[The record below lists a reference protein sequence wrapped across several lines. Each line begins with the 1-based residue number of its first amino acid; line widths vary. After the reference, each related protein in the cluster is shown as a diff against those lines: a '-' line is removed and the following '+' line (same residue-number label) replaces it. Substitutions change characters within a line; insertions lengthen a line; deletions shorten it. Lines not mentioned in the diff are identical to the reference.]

1 MQETVLL
8 VHGVLMTARV
18 MAVLARR
25 LRGCGYRTV
34 LFDYPTRGRCLRDN
48 AHSLA
53 RFVGG
58 LGSPTVHLVGHSMG
72 GMLILRT
79 LQETGG
85 LPPGRV
91 VLMGSPVRSSA
102 VARRLCGSAPGRWL
116 LGESAEGGLLEALP
130 DWSYGREIGVIAGE
144 LPVGFGV
151 LLGGLQ
157 GRHDGTVGVD
167 ETRIEGATDTLV
179 VRASHTSL
187 VLSRQVAGQVCHF
200 LQHGR
205 FSFPSAAS

>member
-72 GMLILRT
+72 GMLFSTRVATQVVTFLRS
-79 LQETGG
+79 GKFG
-85 LPPGRV
+85 DV
-91 VLMGSPVRSSA
+91 VGTPLLDG
-102 VARRLCGSAPGRWL
+102 VA
-116 LGESAEGGLLEALP
+116 
-130 DWSYGREIGVIAGE
+130 
-144 LPVGFGV
+144 
-151 LLGGLQ
+151 
-157 GRHDGTVGVD
+157 
-167 ETRIEGATDTLV
+167 
-179 VRASHTSL
+179 
-187 VLSRQVAGQVCHF
+187 
-200 LQHGR
+200 
-205 FSFPSAAS
+205 

>member
-72 GMLILRT
+72 GVT
-79 LQETGG
+79 
-85 LPPGRV
+85 
-91 VLMGSPVRSSA
+91 A
-102 VARRLCGSAPGRWL
+102 L
-116 LGESAEGGLLEALP
+116 LLAE
-130 DWSYGREIGVIAGE
+130 
-144 LPVGFGV
+144 
-151 LLGGLQ
+151 
-157 GRHDGTVGVD
+157 RH
-167 ETRIEGATDTLV
+167 R
-179 VRASHTSL
+179 SL
-187 VLSRQVAGQVCHF
+187 VRGVVDIDGNKSPDDCTFSSQAAAQGLGMDVQDAGHLVQLGHLIEVAPHQVAD
-200 LQHGR
+200 
-205 FSFPSAAS
+205 P